1 MPALILTP
9 SVELDRLV
17 LIGGGEFSFGET
29 RAIDEYLI
37 ASMPPGNRKV
47 AFLPTASGS
56 AEYAGHF
63 GTYLR
68 LIDPSIVLSNVPI
81 YRARD
86 ARRQKNLDTVLAA
99 GLVYLGGGV
108 TNQLLGTIHGTPAD
122 MAIREAASRGAVVAA
137 IGAAASAF
145 GGRTRN
151 MRSAGAPLEGLCWIA
166 NVAIDSGFEAEH
178 DDVLRR
184 LMSVPEIDI
193 GIGIPPRTAL
203 VIRGDGS
210 TEIVGDAAVT
220 VFRKG
225 QGAQP

>member
-1 MPALILTP
+1 MPSLTLPPAL
-9 SVELDRLV
+9 ELDRLV

-37 ASMPPGNRKV
+37 ASMPAGNKNV

-56 AEYAGHF
+56 AEYALHF
-63 GTYLR
+63 GNYLKQ
-68 LIDPSIVLSNVPI
+68 IDPAISLINVPV
-81 YRARD
+81 YRNRD
-86 ARRQKNLDTVLAA
+86 ARRQKNLDAILAA

-108 TNQLLGTIHGTPAD
+108 TNQLLETIQGSPAEL
-122 MAIREAASRGAVVAA
+122 AIRNAASTAAVIAA

-145 GGRTRN
+145 GRQTRN
-151 MRSAGAPLEGLCWIA
+151 MRGAGASLEGLGWIPNA
-166 NVAIDSGFEAEH
+166 AIDSGFDPQH
-178 DDVLRR
+178 DAALRR

-210 TEIVGDAAVT
+210 TEIVGQGSVT

-225 QGAQP
+225 